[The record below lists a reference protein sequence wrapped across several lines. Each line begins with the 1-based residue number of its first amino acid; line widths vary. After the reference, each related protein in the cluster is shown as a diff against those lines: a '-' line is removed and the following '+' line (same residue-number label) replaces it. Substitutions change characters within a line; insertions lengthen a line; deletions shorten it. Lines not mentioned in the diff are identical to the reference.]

1 MPSKIEWLNVLQQQI
16 NPHFLF
22 NTLNNLYALTLKKS
36 DNAPDLVMQLANLLR
51 YSVYEGQKAQ
61 VSLEKEINYLKVFIA
76 LQRLR
81 SAER

>member
-81 SAER
+81 SA